1 MPCHS
6 AIVKNLITITTETT
20 VENALKRMKKDKI
33 TILPIVD
40 QHNIICG
47 YFSAAILLKN
57 ILPVPVNMGGGAQL
71 DLTVSA
77 APGIAKRLHKIQSLP
92 IETFMER
99 KLRKVSG
106 ETPTWEGLK
115 IIAEH
120 GAPLFVVEED
130 TGKLT
135 GMMTEI
141 SAIEELE
148 RQQE

>member
-6 AIVKNLITITTETT
+6 AIVKNLIAITLETI
-20 VENALKRMKKDKI
+20 VEDALALMKKEKI
-33 TILPIVD
+33 TLLPIVD

-57 ILPVPVNMGGGAQL
+57 ILPVPVNMGGGVQV
-71 DLTVSA
+71 DLTLSA
-77 APGIAKRLHKIQSLP
+77 APGIAKRLHKAKSLP

-115 IIAEH
+115 IMAEH
-120 GAPLFVVEED
+120 GAPLCVVEED
-130 TGKLT
+130 TGKLI

-141 SAIEELE
+141 SAIDEQA
-148 RQQE
+148 RQQ